1 MRDGLRIVLI
11 LLVLLLCLVLAASA
25 RADLVRIKNV
35 TDKPDFSRLPR
46 FYTSDPDYDA
56 FVNEWFM
63 RHLSVDDRGVY
74 YGSGVCL
81 GMVDHMWVVDWDA
94 WMLPWI
100 DRGAMGKTRQGG
112 NDADT
117 ILTTISDC
125 VVDKYGYAFGGALW
139 TEPNNSLGGF
149 RAVFGWPWP
158 KYNRNTLVKRP
169 TGWEF
174 IDPNDGAR
182 DEWTV
187 RDIDLA
193 PGYVNFCLEGKITG
207 SKPELVSPKFDV
219 DVFQVPIVEI
229 DIAFRGESR
238 KQIDGLVDGLKLYW
252 TTDAAP
258 RFSDDRMVTVDFC
271 DLPPKDY
278 TGDYA
283 RSASETEVRFP
294 LYFPMYLH
302 PEWGREDR
310 RITRLKVV
318 PCGAGAE
325 GVTVSV
331 NYVRASY
338 DVRLMTSN
346 ATLINST
353 YRFCIWSG
361 DTEFLATMMPK
372 LRRAILFLNEHMKGR
387 KEALVCSDWMVGKDG
402 LGGDEVGHGQIGGYW
417 DLLPSGRFDIDSSCY
432 YYYALRA
439 MAELER
445 VVGNRGIKVPD
456 VQVLGQDN
464 KTMILYRETAEGLDR
479 LADRVKAKIEKVFWV
494 TDKRRF
500 CRNIDTNGRQRDYGF
515 LHHNVEALMFGVGT
529 DSQRKGIVSWLNGS
543 RIIEGDTSTGTDIY
557 RWRFG
562 PRFSTVQ
569 NESYYFWPWVHD
581 RRNFPQAAGN
591 YVFGQQYQNGG
602 AAPFTGLFDL
612 MARCGTGDQAEIDRA
627 FERTREVRKW
637 FDDVKA
643 AGGEGREFYRKY
655 YDGHPERGMQ
665 QSPNPGGLGLDHEFL
680 SDASLGSVFLFYA
693 FLGIDSTEDGVI
705 DIRPALPSQLD
716 KIGVTNVYYRGNYLT
731 IEAGR
736 NYVSLEGSDIKHGH
750 GLKARITLRNLPKRF
765 DVMVDGKPCRS
776 YSRGPGRAITVI
788 LDLRPA
794 RIVVGG

>member
-1 MRDGLRIVLI
+1 MRGVPSGAYDVIHH
-11 LLVLLLCLVLAASA
+11 
-25 RADLVRIKNV
+25 KNA

-63 RHLSVDDRGVY
+63 RHLSVDERGVY

-81 GMVDHMWVVDWDA
+81 GMVDHMWVIDWDA

-100 DRGAMGKTRQGG
+100 DRGAMGKARQGG
-112 NDADT
+112 NDCDVV
-117 ILTTISDC
+117 LTTIRDT

-139 TEPNNSLGGF
+139 TEPNDSLGGF

-174 IDPNDGAR
+174 NDPNDGAK
-182 DEWTV
+182 DEWV
-187 RDIDLA
+187 ARDIELS
-193 PGYVNFCLEGKITG
+193 PGYVDHRLEGKIVG
-207 SKPELVSPKFDV
+207 LKPELISPKFDV
-219 DVFQVPIVEI
+219 DVFHVPILEI
-229 DIAFRGESR
+229 DIAFRAESR
-238 KQIDGLVDGLKLYW
+238 KRVEGLVDGLKLYW
-252 TTDAAP
+252 TTDELG
-258 RFSDDRMVTVDFC
+258 RFSEDRMVTIDFC

-278 TGDYA
+278 PGDYA
-283 RSASETEVRFP
+283 RSASDKEARFP

-302 PEWGREDR
+302 PEWGRDGK

-318 PCGAGAE
+318 PCGPGAG
-325 GVTVSV
+325 GVTVSL

-353 YRFCIWSG
+353 YKFYIWSG
-361 DTEFLATMMPK
+361 DAQFLATMMPK
-372 LRRAILFLNEHMKGR
+372 LRRAILFLNDHTKGR

-402 LGGDEVGHGQIGGYW
+402 LGGDKIGHGQIAGYW
-417 DLLPSGRFDIDSSCY
+417 DLLPAGRFDVNSSSY
-432 YYYALRA
+432 YYCALRA

-445 VVGNRGIKVPD
+445 VVKKLGIVVPE
-456 VQVLGQDN
+456 VTVLGPDN
-464 KTMILYRETAEGLDR
+464 HTMIAYRETPGGLER
-479 LADRVKAKIEKVFWV
+479 LADRVKAKIEKMFW
-494 TDKRRF
+494 DPAKQRF
-500 CRNIDTNGRQRDYGF
+500 VRNIDVNGKKHDYGF
-515 LHHNVEALMFGVGT
+515 LHHNLEMLLFGIGT
-529 DSQRKGIVSWLNGS
+529 DAQRKAIISWLNGS
-543 RIIEGDTSTGTDIY
+543 RTIESDTSIGADIY

-569 NESYYFWPWVHD
+569 NEDYYFWPWVHD
-581 RRNFPQAAGN
+581 RKTYPEAAKN

-612 MARCGTGDQAEIDRA
+612 MARCSTGDQYEIDRA
-627 FERTREVRKW
+627 FERTKEVKRW
-637 FDDVKA
+637 FEDVKA

-655 YDGHPERGMQ
+655 YDGHPERGLQ

-680 SDASLGSVFLFYA
+680 SDASLGTEFVFYA
-693 FLGIDSTEDGVI
+693 FLGIDSTQDGLI
-705 DIRPALPSQLD
+705 EIRPAVPSQLD
-716 KIGVTNVYYRGNYLT
+716 KVGVTNVHYRGNYLN

-736 NYVSLEGSDIKHGH
+736 NYVSLEGSDIQHGE
-750 GLKARITLRNLPKRF
+750 GLSARITLRNVPRRF
-765 DVMVDGKPCRS
+765 DILIDGKPCRS
-776 YSRGPGRAITVI
+776 YTRGPEGAVTVT
-788 LDLRPA
+788 LGLRPS
-794 RIVVGG
+794 RVVVREK